1 MSLVFRLN
9 FYISASMQNTR
20 KPRILITNDDGVN
33 SANIRALAG
42 ALAPFGEVFVFAPE
56 HEQSGVSQAFTV
68 RKAFAVREHPVA
80 VGDAGENYRIFSVDG
95 TPADA
100 AKFALGY
107 YAGTIFA
114 ASKNVVDSG
123 KSADCLD
130 GAKLDIHGKPSF
142 DVCFS
147 GVNVGENSGVSS
159 LYSGTVAGARE
170 AALWGVPAVALSMS
184 LGGESLMG
192 EVLNFAKRIVT
203 ERMFESIP
211 LGTFWNVNF
220 PKAVGGAFKG
230 YRATTMAL
238 GMFTDHYDRQVA
250 DGNELWQLDGEKLW
264 DEAPVESDDYL
275 LHQGYATVT
284 PHRIDQ
290 TDRKSLKEIS
300 EKLN

>member
-1 MSLVFRLN
+1 M
-9 FYISASMQNTR
+9 R

-68 RKAFAVREHPVA
+68 RKAFAVKEHPVA
-80 VGDAGENYRIFSVDG
+80 VGDACESYRVFSVDG

-107 YAGTIFA
+107 YAGTTFVT
-114 ASKNVVDSG
+114 SKNGVDCTNG
-123 KSADCLD
+123 FDC
-130 GAKLDIHGKPSF
+130 AKLDVHGKPTF

-170 AALWGVPAVALSMS
+170 AALWGVPAVALSLS

-192 EVLNFAKRIVT
+192 EVLNFAKRVVT

-290 TDRKSLKEIS
+290 TDPESLKVINEMLVGGG
-300 EKLN
+300 EA

>member
-1 MSLVFRLN
+1 M
-9 FYISASMQNTR
+9 
-20 KPRILITNDDGVN
+20 
-33 SANIRALAG
+33 
-42 ALAPFGEVFVFAPE
+42 FAPE
-56 HEQSGVSQAFTV
+56 HEQSGVGHAFTV
-68 RKAFAVREHPVA
+68 RKAFTVKEQPAA
-80 VGDAGENYRIFSVDG
+80 LGDGGENYRIFSVAG
-95 TPADA
+95 TPSDA

-114 ASKNVVDSG
+114 GD
-123 KSADCLD
+123 
-130 GAKLDIHGKPSF
+130 AKMDIHGRPSF

-170 AALWGVPAVALSMS
+170 AALWGIPAVSLSVS

-192 EVLNFAKRIVT
+192 EVLDFAKRVVS
-203 ERMFESIP
+203 ERFFEAIP
-211 LGTFWNVNF
+211 QGTFWNVNF

-238 GMFTDHYDRQVA
+238 GMFTDHYDRQVVEG
-250 DGNELWQLDGEKLW
+250 DDLWQLDGEKLW
-264 DEAPVESDDYL
+264 NEAPVDSDDYL

-290 TDRKSLKEIS
+290 TDVESLKKIS
-300 EKLN
+300 EMVAAAADK

>member
-1 MSLVFRLN
+1 MSIVFCLN

-20 KPRILITNDDGVN
+20 KTRILITNDDGVD

-42 ALAPFGEVFVFAPE
+42 ALAPFGEVFVFAPKR
-56 HEQSGVSQAFTV
+56 EQSGVSQAFTV
-68 RKAFAVREHPVA
+68 RKAFAVKEQPVA
-80 VGDAGENYRIFSVDG
+80 VGDAGENYRVFSVDG

-114 ASKNVVDSG
+114 GLGNDSE
-123 KSADCLD
+123 
-130 GAKLDIHGKPSF
+130 GAKLDVHGKPTF

-192 EVLNFAKRIVT
+192 EVLNFAKRIVM

-211 LGTFWNVNF
+211 SGTFWNVNF

-275 LHQGYATVT
+275 LHHGYATIT

-290 TDRKSLKEIS
+290 TDPESLKVINEMLVGGG
-300 EKLN
+300 EA